1 MLAKRA
7 MEAMRYFG
15 IMRTKGL
22 LATPS
27 WGVIIDGRFAGSN
40 QLEYSDGELLRG
52 EAHFLECGIGVGG
65 AVFPDGEGSR
75 PP

>member
-1 MLAKRA
+1 MPAKRA

-15 IMRTKGL
+15 IMKTKGF
-22 LATPS
+22 LATPL
-27 WGVIIDGRFAGSN
+27 WGGIIDGLFAGSN
-40 QLEYSDGELLRG
+40 QLDYSDGELLRG
-52 EAHFLECGIGVGG
+52 ESHFLECGIGAGG